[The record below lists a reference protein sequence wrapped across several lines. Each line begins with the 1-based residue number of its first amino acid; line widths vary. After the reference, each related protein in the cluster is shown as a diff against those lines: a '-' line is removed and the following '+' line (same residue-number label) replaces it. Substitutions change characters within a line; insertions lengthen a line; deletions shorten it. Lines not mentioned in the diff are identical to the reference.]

1 MPHKATNDLQHLLP
15 NKKVK
20 SLLAGHKSS
29 YIFKRIVGR
38 WVINFIEKDQPQ
50 EIWEK
55 SNKREEVLESN
66 R

>member
-1 MPHKATNDLQHLLP
+1 
-15 NKKVK
+15 
-20 SLLAGHKSS
+20 
-29 YIFKRIVGR
+29 VGR